1 MLLAQEEELAG
12 ELRGC
17 TPRWKACW
25 RGPNLDDPLAF
36 LPDNAE
42 HLRAAIA
49 ETLRIRAQL

>member
-12 ELRGC
+12 ELRGS

-25 RGPNLDDPLAF
+25 RGPYLDDPLAF